1 MNMMKMVNREGIV
14 EEFHNKFK
22 HPIDEPW
29 TSKLLEL
36 RLNLIREESQEVM
49 EELVNM
55 IMDVERGASVTA
67 VSRGRLL
74 KELCDLQYVL
84 SGTAVSLGLNIEVAF
99 NRVHDSNMSKLGE
112 DGKPVYRGDGKI
124 VKGKNYRPPNLG
136 DLVA

>member
-112 DGKPVYRGDGKI
+112 DGKPG
-124 VKGKNYRPPNLG
+124 
-136 DLVA
+136 

>member
-112 DGKPVYRGDGKI
+112 DGKPVYREDGKI
-124 VKGKNYRPPNLG
+124 IKGKKKRTYCL
-136 DLVA
+136 

>member
-29 TSKLLEL
+29 TSTLLEL
-36 RLNLIREESQEVM
+36 RLNLIREESHEVM

-67 VSRGRLL
+67 VSRERLL